1 MILRTTEKLSRFM
14 QALRYLRPGTGS
26 LCRGLI
32 GVAAAATLFGQ
43 TPVATITTLS
53 EGYANGC
60 ALGQGGVLYCADGSG
75 VFSLTPPA
83 SPGGPWTDN
92 RLFTFNPPVDG
103 GANAVVIGSG
113 GVLYSNTTFGGPEN
127 IGIVFSL
134 TPPAS
139 PGGSWTENVLYNSG
153 IGGLV
158 IGHGGVFYGVWPGLD
173 GIEGLNGTVLS
184 LTPPVSPGN
193 LWTENV
199 LYSFAGGSDGI
210 GPSMLV
216 MGAGD
221 VLYGITTY
229 GGSNSLGTVFSV
241 TPPESA
247 GGAWTEKVIYAMP
260 ASSHNDGNPT
270 GIALGSGGVIF
281 GVTATGGAA
290 NYGTAFSLAPPATPG
305 DPWTPSVIHEFPSGT
320 GEDVYSPDDVMVAPN
335 GMLIGAA
342 ASGGAGAGGVF
353 LLTPPA
359 SPGGA
364 WSEVAAHFP
373 HNGSEGRIPSFAV
386 LGRDVIYGSTVSG
399 GSTDGGTVFS
409 LVP

>member
-1 MILRTTEKLSRFM
+1 VR
-14 QALRYLRPGTGS
+14 ARP
-26 LCRGLI
+26 
-32 GVAAAATLFGQ
+32 
-43 TPVATITTLS
+43 
-53 EGYANGC
+53 
-60 ALGQGGVLYCADGSG
+60 GGVLYCADGSG

-184 LTPPVSPGN
+184 LTPP
-193 LWTENV
+193 
-199 LYSFAGGSDGI
+199 
-210 GPSMLV
+210 
-216 MGAGD
+216 
-221 VLYGITTY
+221 
-229 GGSNSLGTVFSV
+229 
-241 TPPESA
+241 
-247 GGAWTEKVIYAMP
+247 
-260 ASSHNDGNPT
+260 
-270 GIALGSGGVIF
+270 
-281 GVTATGGAA
+281 
-290 NYGTAFSLAPPATPG
+290 ATPG